1 MQNGILVKNS
11 FTTLYILNNKITS
24 LKMSKYLFY

>member
-11 FTTLYILNNKITS
+11 FTTLYILKNKITS

>member
-11 FTTLYILNNKITS
+11 FTTLSILNNKITS